1 MSDEQPEVRW
11 APIEPKP
18 KNRGRIWLIVG
29 IGVAALAIVGALLF
43 FLLPR
48 GDAPEP
54 GASGSPGPSSSPT
67 PSDAAT
73 QIPGTPTSPEPSAA
87 PEVTPPAPVDPT
99 IDAFREQVSGWL
111 TDAPRGLDIVA
122 GASGD
127 EALSVIDALQ
137 QDVQRLSD
145 ARPPSS
151 IDPQWRKGVGDYAL
165 RLEELRSAVSSS
177 SNTAGA
183 VEAARTAVQNLRSVV
198 GL

>member
-67 PSDAAT
+67 ETSSPTPGATSTTDPS
-73 QIPGTPTSPEPSAA
+73 EPPA
-87 PEVTPPAPVDPT
+87 VTPPAPVEPT
-99 IDAFREQVSGWL
+99 IDAFRDQVSGWL
-111 TDAPRGLDIVA
+111 TDAPQGLDIIA
-122 GASGD
+122 GSSGTD
-127 EALSVIDALQ
+127 ALSVVDSLVQDA
-137 QDVQRLSD
+137 QRMSD
-145 ARPPSS
+145 TQPPSS
-151 IDPQWRKGVGDYAL
+151 LDAQWRDGVSAYAE
-165 RLEELRSAVSSS
+165 RLNELRTAISESG
-177 SNTAGA
+177 NTSGA
-183 VEAARTAVQNLRSVV
+183 VEAARSAVQNLRSLV